1 MVNKLNGVFTKAD
14 EESFETFAIYC
25 GLALHHAKVR
35 VDKEFTCHKEHND
48 IIDRVFLSHIES
60 SISLLAFMSIAS
72 FSLVNRFHCSMKHYG
87 LCLKVSVQVTEL
99 FLSRCNHPTK
109 SFNTK

>member
-35 VDKEFTCHKEHND
+35 VDKGFTCHKEHND
-48 IIDRVFLSHIES
+48 IIDRVLLSYIDS
-60 SISLLAFMSIAS
+60 SISLLAFMS
-72 FSLVNRFHCSMKHYG
+72 V
-87 LCLKVSVQVTEL
+87 CLFFIS
-99 FLSRCNHPTK
+99 
-109 SFNTK
+109 